1 MGGFGETLKREKK
14 KSSNTQKNNRMYT
27 LKIVVARPAMSA
39 RASAA
44 SSSVMLSPSPIP
56 MIPIPLAPLAG
67 EKREREMGR
76 AGVDR
81 VPTLMLMFIRR
92 VGRVGAALAWA
103 VWERGVP
110 ILDGL
115 LRISRGAR
123 LMERKPDHG
132 DRYVLWYS
140 RV

>member
-44 SSSVMLSPSPIP
+44 SSSVMLSPSLSP

-132 DRYVLWYS
+132 DRYVL
-140 RV
+140 

>member
-132 DRYVLWYS
+132 DRYVL
-140 RV
+140 

>member
-1 MGGFGETLKREKK
+1 VGGFGETLKREKK
-14 KSSNTQKNNRMYT
+14 GVFQHQKKQPYT
-27 LKIVVARPAMSA
+27 VKIVVARPAMSA

-44 SSSVMLSPSPIP
+44 SSSVMLSPSLSP

-132 DRYVLWYS
+132 DRYVL
-140 RV
+140 